1 MMTFHLLTAGAD
13 RMAVTDPHGWTL
25 TTICI
30 LVVFGCLLILYGVYS
45 LLGAILGR
53 QKADAAAEPEENIEE
68 KKDDGISGVIT
79 IKTAGWSGNA
89 QNSGATAL
97 SADAGAG
104 AETKASAESACKGG
118 TITSPLPGMIIEVAV
133 HAGDNVHRGQKIAVL
148 EAMKMENDILSEVD
162 GTVTAVYVTKG
173 NTLKEGDRIASIE

>member
-13 RMAVTDPHGWTL
+13 KMAATDPNGLTL
-25 TTICI
+25 ATVCI

-53 QKADAAAEPEENIEE
+53 QKADTVEPQENIAE
-68 KKDDGISGVIT
+68 KKDDGTSGVIT
-79 IKTAGWSGNA
+79 IRTAGWSGNA
-89 QNSGATAL
+89 QSTGATAL
-97 SADAGAG
+97 SADAGSG
-104 AETKASAESACKGG
+104 AETKDSTESTRKGG
-118 TITSPLPGMIIEVAV
+118 TVTSPLPGMIIEVAV
-133 HAGDNVHRGQKIAVL
+133 HAGDHVQRGQRIAVL
-148 EAMKMENDILSEVD
+148 EAMKMENDILSEFD